1 MNQPTLCLA
10 SLLLLG
16 SATIATAQD
25 ERGGGGW
32 SGPAQGVERGAPGG
46 KPGDGGGGMMPRN
59 DRGGGGD
66 AMGGASEGTSD
77 GAGPDMPRGAQ
88 KENRADDGDAGG
100 SDKAGKAPR
109 KADAPD
115 KPAGAKREKSA
126 DDGKGG
132 DSKARADR
140 KDKSTEKA
148 AQDKSKGNAK
158 EGASQAKTDDAG
170 GKADDKTDTQQRAAE
185 PKATKPDSNKA
196 ADSDQARGDRK
207 PPDEAKKADLS
218 GDRGERVRSAFH
230 DRHDAKRRV
239 DVDIDI
245 SIGRRLPHDWDFVPV
260 PVTVVEVVPEY
271 EGYVYAY
278 VDDEYVICDPVT
290 YEVVAVLPAPGG
302 AEHAG
307 GGSGGG
313 VALCSA
319 TLTLTDDERADIL
332 RSIQLTDEAEVAN
345 VTVGFDVPSD
355 IDLLTFPAPV
365 VSRTGKLAACRYFV
379 VDDQIAIVDPK
390 ADKVVMLVD
399 EQ

>member
-1 MNQPTLCLA
+1 MNKPTLCLA
-10 SLLLLG
+10 SLLMLG

-25 ERGGGGW
+25 ERGGGGT
-32 SGPAQGVERGAPGG
+32 AQGIERGAPAGG
-46 KPGDGGGGMMPRN
+46 PGDGGPRGGMMPRG
-59 DRGGGGD
+59 DRGGAGMD
-66 AMGGASEGTSD
+66 GASD
-77 GAGPDMPRGAQ
+77 GASDGADMPRGAR
-88 KENRADDGDAGG
+88 KGSLADDGDAGG
-100 SDKAGKAPR
+100 GKDKAPR

-132 DSKARADR
+132 DGKTRADR
-140 KDKSTEKA
+140 NEKQPDKS
-148 AQDKSKGNAK
+148 AQDSKSKGDAK
-158 EGASQAKTDDAG
+158 DGATAKTDDAG
-170 GKADDKTDTQQRAAE
+170 SKGDTKQGAAERKADG
-185 PKATKPDSNKA
+185 NKA

-218 GDRGERVRSAFH
+218 GDRGDRVRSAFR
-230 DRHDAKRRV
+230 DRKDAKRRV

-245 SIGRRLPHDWDFVPV
+245 SIGRRLPRDWDFVPV
-260 PVTVVEVVPEY
+260 PVTVIEVVPEY

-302 AEHAG
+302 AQHAG

-313 VALCSA
+313 AALCSA

-355 IDLLTFPAPV
+355 IELLTFPEPV